1 MSNRKPLVVV
11 SGASRQIADADALAV
26 NGGLDRTTAGAL
38 LIGATTATSVQ
49 VGNTAT
55 PTTVPGNLT
64 VTGSLTAQGSNTLA
78 LVQAL
83 QTNTFL
89 P

>member
-1 MSNRKPLVVV
+1 MATRKPLVVV
-11 SGASRQIADADALAV
+11 SGASRQIADADALAA
-26 NGGLDRTTAGAL
+26 NGGIDRTTAGAL
-38 LIGATTATSVQ
+38 VIGATTATSVQ
-49 VGNTAT
+49 LGSTT
-55 PTTVPGNLT
+55 IPTTVPGNLT
-64 VTGSLTAQGSNTLA
+64 VTGSLTAQGSNVLG